1 MTTYLHAKPAGTPTW
16 IDLMTPD
23 IDAGAQVLPCRVRLE
38 LRYWRPR
45 IWRLYHRSIGQRT
58 TVGMMGNQPGALP
71 MPAAWSLYFATDNI
85 EADVAR
91 AVKLGAKAL
100 YPPMLVGEFGS
111 MATCEDPT
119 GAAFS
124 FWQAGQHIGS
134 QVTNEP
140 GSAAWYERYSSD
152 AKQARDFYTA
162 LLGATADPVPA
173 GMEYYVLKHGE
184 QELCGIMQ
192 IDPAWGEF
200 HPQWMTDF
208 SVANTDDTVAV
219 VTKHGGK
226 VMGPIDDSPFGRTR
240 RLGGP
245 KRRILQDCP
254 APDRLIPSKFLVAER
269 L

>member
-23 IDAGAQVLPCRVRLE
+23 IDAARKFYHAVFGWDYDIGGPEYGGYTTARLGT
-38 LRYWRPR
+38 RM
-45 IWRLYHRSIGQRT
+45 T
-58 TVGMMGNQPGALP
+58 AGMMGNQPSASP
-71 MPAAWSLYFATDNI
+71 MPTAWGLYFATDNI

-100 YPPMLVGEFGS
+100 YPPMVVGEFGS

-119 GAAFS
+119 GATFS
-124 FWQAGQHIGS
+124 FWQAGQRVGL
-134 QVTNEP
+134 QVAEEP
-140 GSAAWYERYSSD
+140 GSAAWYELYSPD

-162 LLGATADPVPA
+162 LLGATADPMPG

-184 QELCGIMQ
+184 RELCGIMQ

-200 HPQWMTDF
+200 HPQWMTYF

-226 VMGPIDDSPFGRTR
+226 VMGPIDDSPFGRIAA
-240 RLGGP
+240 LA
-245 KRRILQDCP
+245 D
-254 APDRLIPSKFLVAER
+254 PSGAFFKIVQPPTG
-269 L
+269 